1 MTLIARE
8 YATIERYR
16 IEKLRAAGCAWTSSW
31 IGHCAIQVL
40 VRIWRIGQGP
50 NEGCE
55 SVDFIS
61 CELTLPAQKVLKR
74 RIEVCQRRAVAA
86 PVQRFGADDAAQ
98 RLGGH
103 RSLHRM
109 KIRLRP
115 QQAAVDC
122 LHLSSRIA
130 EVPGQSIA
138 MSVLMATGA

>member
-31 IGHCAIQVL
+31 IGHCAIQVF

-55 SVDFIS
+55 SVDFVS
-61 CELTLPAQKVLKR
+61 CKLTLPAQQVLKR
-74 RIEVCQRRAVAA
+74 RIEVCQRRAIAA
-86 PVQRFGADDAAQ
+86 PVKWFSGDDAAQ

-103 RSLHRM
+103 RAFHRM
-109 KIRLRP
+109 KIRRRP
-115 QQAAVDC
+115 QQAAIDC
-122 LHLSSRIA
+122 LHLPSRIA
-130 EVPGQSIA
+130 EVPGQSVA
-138 MSVLMATGA
+138 MPVLM